1 MIVDTLLCPI
11 IRKANVL
18 FYIFYLHQ
26 MLHNI
31 IIIVEAK
38 KRLFNNAF
46 LKTLSEVFGGKYSSI
61 DMHPYTSSDSVRAYN
76 LLY

>member
-1 MIVDTLLCPI
+1 
-11 IRKANVL
+11 
-18 FYIFYLHQ
+18 